1 MVRNA
6 RFKMQNHQWKIF
18 KFILTF
24 ALCTLHFA
32 LYNLVGCSALYTT
45 SPRYRKERQI
55 RTKKPTPA
63 IVVRHPMEEKK
74 GRLPWPVAGNIVSN
88 FGVLVDPKY
97 RTKTKN
103 LGVDISCKMGSAV
116 KAIYQGRVSYADVF
130 MGQGLMVILEHG
142 GGYYSVYSRLEEIK
156 VNVGQNVKA
165 GETLALSGDMLHF
178 ELRIG
183 GVAVDP
189 IEWLEKR

>member
-1 MVRNA
+1 MVRKA
-6 RFKMQNHQWKIF
+6 KFKVQSHQWKIF
-18 KFILTF
+18 QFILTF
-24 ALCTLHFA
+24 VLCTLHLA
-32 LYNLVGCSALYTT
+32 LYNLTGCSALYTT
-45 SPRYRKERQI
+45 SPRYGKGRQI
-55 RTKKPTPA
+55 RPQKSKPTA
-63 IVVRHPMEEKK
+63 IRHPMEEKK
-74 GRLPWPVAGNIVSN
+74 GGLPWPVAGNVVNN

-97 RTKTKN
+97 GTKTKN
-103 LGVDISCKMGSAV
+103 LGVDISCKKMTAV
-116 KAIYQGRVSYADVF
+116 KAIYEGRVSYADVF

-165 GETLALSGDMLHF
+165 GEALALSSDVLHF

-189 IEWLEKR
+189 IEWLERR